1 MWKREAAAPTVS
13 AVNTEE
19 KHLCVAES
27 HREKNNSLFGE
38 AWESF
43 VRSTFDTVF
52 ANALHSF
59 RAAMTGDLSE
69 MR

>member
-19 KHLCVAES
+19 KHLCVV
-27 HREKNNSLFGE
+27 GE

-43 VRSTFDTVF
+43 VRSTFDTVI
-52 ANALHSF
+52 ANASHSF